1 MYDLAGNKVAS
12 PGSSIVVKKTFL
24 DANREVI
31 QRFVDGMIIAVK
43 REKTEKPYA
52 VSILMKNFKS
62 TDERAMR
69 EVYDYFSENVSPAVP
84 LPAPEQYA
92 DAITELSKKNSAAE
106 NFDVTRIFDLSFV
119 NSAVSRGLNYTP

>member
-1 MYDLAGNKVAS
+1 
-12 PGSSIVVKKTFL
+12 
-24 DANREVI
+24 
-31 QRFVDGMIIAVK
+31 
-43 REKTEKPYA
+43 
-52 VSILMKNFKS
+52 
-62 TDERAMR
+62 
-69 EVYDYFSENVSPAVP
+69 VP